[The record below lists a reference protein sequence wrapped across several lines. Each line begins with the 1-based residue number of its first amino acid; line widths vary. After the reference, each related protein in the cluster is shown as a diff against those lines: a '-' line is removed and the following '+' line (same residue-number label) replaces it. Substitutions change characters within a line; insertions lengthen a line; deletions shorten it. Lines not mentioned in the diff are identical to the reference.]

1 MNKFI
6 AYTAL
11 YTTKRSIA
19 LHNEYDN
26 NEYDNNDEYTTNMII
41 ININKNNVKK
51 YLRI

>member
-26 NEYDNNDEYTTNMII
+26 N
-41 ININKNNVKK
+41 K
-51 YLRI
+51 YLQE

>member
-19 LHNEYDN
+19 LH